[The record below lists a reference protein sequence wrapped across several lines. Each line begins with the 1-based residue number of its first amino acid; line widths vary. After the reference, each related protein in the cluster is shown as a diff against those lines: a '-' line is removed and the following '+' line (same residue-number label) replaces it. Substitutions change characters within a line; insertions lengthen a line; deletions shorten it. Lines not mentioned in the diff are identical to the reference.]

1 MVDMMKKVLEAM
13 QRRMIRLQIGVDG
26 PVIWGR
32 TRFGG
37 QPDVPAD
44 FQWPTYVTDTAY
56 DETVKPRPLAFL
68 AQIDCGAL
76 ACMDPEGLL
85 PRRGLLS
92 FFYEMDSARWGYD
105 PADAGSARV
114 YWFEAG
120 QPLHPAAFPA
130 ELEEEFRLPR
140 LPVQAG
146 PGVSFAAW
154 EDFFQIRSDV
164 PLMEPYEH
172 AYEAMG
178 GSGNCTKLLGW
189 PDVLQDNMT
198 LPCELVSAGYNLTG
212 LEEIPE
218 ELVRRKSAEAL
229 QHWRLLFQ
237 LNGFS
242 AGDFD
247 LDFGETGA
255 LYFYIRTE
263 DLRARRFDR
272 VWAILQCD

>member
-154 EDFFQIRSDV
+154 EDFLQIRSDV

-247 LDFGETGA
+247 LDFGETGV

>member
-1 MVDMMKKVLEAM
+1 MKKVLEAM
-13 QRRMIRLQIGVDG
+13 QRRMIRLQIGADG

-92 FFYEMDSARWGYD
+92 FFYEMDSARWGYV

-146 PGVSFAAW
+146 PGDS
-154 EDFFQIRSDV
+154 
-164 PLMEPYEH
+164 
-172 AYEAMG
+172 
-178 GSGNCTKLLGW
+178 
-189 PDVLQDNMT
+189 
-198 LPCELVSAGYNLTG
+198 
-212 LEEIPE
+212 
-218 ELVRRKSAEAL
+218 
-229 QHWRLLFQ
+229 
-237 LNGFS
+237 
-242 AGDFD
+242 
-247 LDFGETGA
+247 
-255 LYFYIRTE
+255 
-263 DLRARRFDR
+263 
-272 VWAILQCD
+272 

>member
-154 EDFFQIRSDV
+154 EDFLQIRSDV

-242 AGDFD
+242 AGDVD
-247 LDFGETGA
+247 LDFGEPGA
-255 LYFYIRTE
+255 LYFARRPE